1 MNPAV
6 PPVGSPAGAP
16 SLRPLLTAVFRT
28 WRESGIRFVVLRN
41 YQQLPDSTSND
52 VDVLVA
58 PCALAEAERR
68 LITAASQAGYRPHQR
83 VCFDPVSLFFHHPQT
98 LHQVQIDLFHRLA
111 WRGVPLLDAQSV
123 LDRSVQRDLFAVPDP
138 VDEAVLNLLIRLL
151 YQGRVRE
158 KYRESIRTVAE
169 GRWEAFFA
177 RLAEAVGTKAARTLA
192 EWTRAGDW
200 EAIES
205 RAHRWRRNVV
215 CRALFHAPGRVLRAW
230 ASDLK
235 RLWARARRPPGL
247 LVVLLG
253 PDGCGKSTVARLL
266 FPALSPTFQ
275 PDKSL
280 LGHWKPEVLPL
291 PHRRG
296 RPPTTQPHGRAPR
309 GRWLSLIVL
318 FLHALEYGLAHWCV
332 IQPVRF
338 RNGWVVMDR
347 YHHDFFVDPRRYR
360 LAPPPMLFLRM
371 FRMVSDPDLV
381 FVLDAPVEVLR
392 GRKTEVPEEETRRQ
406 RQAYLEL
413 ARRLPKAHVLDATQ
427 PAPLLVQQIVRIVL
441 DHLAGRRTRS
451 RRT

>member
-6 PPVGSPAGAP
+6 PPVGSPGSAP
-16 SLRPLLTAVFRT
+16 SLRPLLTAVFRA
-28 WRESGIRFVVLRN
+28 WRESGIEFVVLRN

-58 PCALAEAERR
+58 PHSLSEAERR
-68 LITAASQAGYRPHQR
+68 LVAAASRVGYRPHHR
-83 VCFDPVSLFFHHPQT
+83 VCFDPVSHFFHHRDT

-111 WRGVPLLDAQSV
+111 WRGVPLLDVESV
-123 LDRSVQRDLFAVPDP
+123 LGRAVQRDLFAVPDP

-158 KYRESIRTVAE
+158 KYRESIRTIAE
-169 GRWEAFFA
+169 RRPDLFCA
-177 RLAEAVGTKAARTLA
+177 RLAEAVGTRAARTLA
-192 EWTRAGDW
+192 GWASVGDW
-200 EAIES
+200 IAIES
-205 RAHRWRRNVV
+205 RFHGWRRNVI
-215 CRALFHAPGRVLRAW
+215 CQALFRQPGGVLRAW
-230 ASDLK
+230 VSDLK
-235 RLWARARRPPGL
+235 RFAARAWRPPGL

-266 FPALSPTFQ
+266 FPAMSPTFQ

-280 LGHWKPEVLPL
+280 LGHWKPEIFPL

-296 RPPTTQPHGRAPR
+296 RPPTAQPHGHAPR
-309 GRWLSLIVL
+309 NRWLSLIVL
-318 FLHALEYGLAHWCV
+318 LLHAVEYGLAHWCV

-392 GRKTEVPEEETRRQ
+392 RRKTEVPEEETRRQ
-406 RQAYLEL
+406 REAYLEL
-413 ARRLPKAHVLDATQ
+413 AKRLPRTHVLDATQ
-427 PAPLLVQQIVRIVL
+427 APPVLVQQIVRVVL
-441 DHLAGRRTRS
+441 EHLAGRCTAS
-451 RRT
+451 RWR